1 MKIAG
6 WLAVGLFASVVC
18 AHAAN
23 AQGNLKA
30 SMEKL
35 DAASKR
41 FQSVQAEFQKE
52 LYDSIVKE
60 TTEQNGK
67 LYFERPGGGVRLGIV
82 TTGAEARTVEYKGG
96 NLRVYNP
103 GIKCFDPVSAGS
115 QSRVETFL
123 ALGFGGSGADLEKSW
138 TVTDLGPGEPVD
150 GVKVEKLNLVPRDQS
165 VKANVD
171 HIVLW
176 MDLERAI
183 ALKQILYAPNR
194 DTQTAVYSHIR
205 YNQKVDAGGFQIPS
219 GAKACGK

>member
-6 WLAVGLFASVVC
+6 WLAVGLVAS
-18 AHAAN
+18 ATAAN

-30 SMEKL
+30 SMDKL

-52 LYDSIVKE
+52 LYDALVKE
-60 TTEQNGK
+60 TTPQNGK
-67 LYFERPGGGVRLGIV
+67 VYLERSGGGVQMGIV
-82 TTGAEARTVEYKGG
+82 TTGAEARTVDYRNS
-96 NLRVYNP
+96 NLRIYNP
-103 GIKCFDPVSAGS
+103 GIKCFNPVSV
-115 QSRVETFL
+115 SRVDTFL
-123 ALGFGGSGADLEKSW
+123 AVGFGASGADLEKSW
-138 TVTDLGPGEPVD
+138 TVTDLGPGEPID
-150 GVKVEKLNLVPRDQS
+150 GVKMEKLNLVPKDQS
-165 VKANVD
+165 VRANVD

-176 MDLERAI
+176 MDLDRAI

-205 YNQKVDAGGFQIPS
+205 YNQKVDMGGFQIPS